1 MDYIRPR
8 SGYQPCDT
16 FFIEDDYHRMQA
28 ERQAKQEHHK
38 AVSRE
43 RQYAMANQ
51 ISRITCAEFR
61 DDVLQQM
68 LHMDVS
74 NTKLSFNR
82 RFHVIRPCLLIW
94 CVIHSGPNSP

>member
-16 FFIEDDYHRMQA
+16 FFIEDDYRMQA
-28 ERQAKQEHHK
+28 EKQAKQEHDK
-38 AVSRE
+38 LVARE

-51 ISRITCAEFR
+51 LSRITCAEFR

-68 LHMDVS
+68 LEMDVS
-74 NTKLSFNR
+74 CFD
-82 RFHVIRPCLLIW
+82 FDCCVCMAFLLTYRAFL
-94 CVIHSGPNSP
+94 